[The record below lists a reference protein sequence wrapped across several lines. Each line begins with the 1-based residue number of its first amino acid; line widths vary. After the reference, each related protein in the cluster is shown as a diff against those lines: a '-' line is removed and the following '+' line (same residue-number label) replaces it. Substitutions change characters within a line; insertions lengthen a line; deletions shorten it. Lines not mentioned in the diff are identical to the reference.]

1 MEMGKK
7 TLAVLL
13 ALGLM
18 LCGCTKDAN
27 PQATTASTTETTAA
41 SNSTLPKPVS
51 GNLIC
56 EEISRYTGNFVEDGT
71 GRPVQDVAAIR
82 VANNTGKFLQLA
94 MITYKVGDRKAEFV
108 VTDLPAGG
116 KVWIMESN
124 ALTLEDGDELVLDK
138 ITDTYN
144 TNAITSTDDIAV
156 TRQGKS
162 LTLTNKTN
170 RTLKNVAVYYK
181 LTQKDGTF
189 FGGITYLISFD
200 NLEAGASA
208 TKAADHF
215 GENATI
221 VRFAYE

>member
-13 ALGLM
+13 ALGLL
-18 LCGCTKDAN
+18 LCGCTKDGD
-27 PQATTASTTETTAA
+27 PQATTAASTQTTAA
-41 SNSTLPKPVS
+41 SNSTQPKPVS

-56 EEISRYTGNFVEDGT
+56 EEISRYTGSFVEDGS

-82 VANNTGKFLQLA
+82 VANNTGKYLEVA
-94 MITYKVGDRKAEFV
+94 KIIYKVGDRKAEFV
-108 VTDLPAGG
+108 VTGLPAGG

-124 ALTLEDGDELVLDK
+124 ALTLQDGDELVLDE

-144 TNAITSTDDIAV
+144 TKAITATGDIAV
-156 TRQGKS
+156 TRQGKA
-162 LTLTNKTN
+162 LTLTNKTS
-170 RTLKNVAVYYK
+170 RTLKNVVVYYK
-181 LTQKDGTF
+181 HTQKDGTF
-189 FGGITYLISFD
+189 FGGITYVIPFD
-200 NLEAGASA
+200 NLEPGASM
-208 TKAADHF
+208 TKSADHF